1 MPNGDYVNALTFT
14 QKVQSKYFNGWSD
27 EELATLEEC
36 ERGDAAPLVNVIASR
51 FLANG
56 IVLEECYGIAHNLD
70 DRAVYD
76 ESMDDFVVEQKDTHV
91 HILFVFGNVKDTKHK
106 PTIADVESAIG
117 VVKDGDSSPLQKLG
131 KGRYAKENVLAY
143 WIHANDAFKHQYSP
157 KAVYTF
163 CGTDYMEIYARYK
176 DKWAA
181 SRATKKKKQHKLSL
195 DSLVDG
201 ILHGKYDKTSIYLND
216 SLYEIYCT
224 GIDACDKAFRAYGER
239 KAALAVKKMQN
250 GEFTT
255 KVYFVYGKSGS
266 GKSSFAKGFISHLI
280 CWAKDQFDED
290 WSVYSTA
297 ATNPLDDYAGEEIV
311 FMDDVRGATMSSSD
325 WLKLLDPYNV
335 TPSSA
340 RYKNKVC
347 AARTIIITS
356 TKDPLEF
363 FYYMKS
369 LGSER
374 GEIIDQFI
382 RRIQAMIIPVRE
394 LGDTFLPSNAQ
405 LCDGADLDGECYFMM
420 PDKNG
425 ELKRV
430 YLNFAF
436 EESNEIPT
444 EDAFNML
451 AQKIDDVNL
460 NRKKLSAADG
470 FIGEHPNQI
479 RTHPASSN
487 FNKAFGL

>member
-1 MPNGDYVNALTFT
+1 MPNGNYVNALTFT

-36 ERGDAAPLVNVIASR
+36 ECGNAAPLINVIASR

-76 ESMDDFVVEQKDTHV
+76 ESMDDFVIEQKDTHV

-181 SRATKKKKQHKLSL
+181 SRATKKKKQNKLSL

-201 ILHGKYDKTSIYLND
+201 ILHGKYDKTTIYLTD
-216 SLYEIYCT
+216 SLYEVYCT
-224 GIDACDKAFRAYGER
+224 GLDACDKAFKAYGER

-250 GEFTT
+250 GEFITR
-255 KVYFVYGKSGS
+255 VFFVYGKAGS
-266 GKSSFAKGFISHLI
+266 GKSSFANGFVKWLVDK
-280 CWAKDQFDED
+280 AKKSENES
-290 WSVYSTA
+290 WSVYNTA

-311 FMDDVRGATMSSSD
+311 FMDDVRGATMSASD
-325 WLKLLDPYNV
+325 WLKLLDPYNA

-340 RYKNKVC
+340 RYKNKTC
-347 AARTIIITS
+347 AARAIIITS

-363 FYYMKS
+363 FYYMKN

-374 GEIIDQFI
+374 GEAMDQFI
-382 RRIQAMIIPVRE
+382 RRIQAMVIPVRE
-394 LGDTFLPSNAQ
+394 PDDTVLPSYAKLCEGVKLNKETTFLAPISK
-405 LCDGADLDGECYFMM
+405 DGSALLQMNYAFADEGTIS
-420 PDKNG
+420 
-425 ELKRV
+425 V
-430 YLNFAF
+430 
-436 EESNEIPT
+436 
-444 EDAFNML
+444 EDAFEKLGDMVFSKR
-451 AQKIDDVNL
+451 QQTKVVDVKNATLGDSSHSL
-460 NRKKLSAADG
+460 NVSEPSDYNR
-470 FIGEHPNQI
+470 
-479 RTHPASSN
+479 
-487 FNKAFGL
+487 AFGL